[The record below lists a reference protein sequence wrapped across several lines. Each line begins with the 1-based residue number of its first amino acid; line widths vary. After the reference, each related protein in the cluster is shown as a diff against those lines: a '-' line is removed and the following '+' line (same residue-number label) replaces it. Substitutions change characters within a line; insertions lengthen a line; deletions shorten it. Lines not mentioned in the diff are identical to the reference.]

1 MCSGM
6 NATTCGNRVRAVILD
21 MDNTLFDLVGA
32 KYAACMAITR
42 EAGCGKAEDLFSY
55 FLRSVRGFEDPLNIR
70 DFLEDHGMTDPDL
83 VSRCTRIYHEVKLAR
98 IDPYP
103 GVQNTLSALREQGYP
118 LALVTDAHTPQAVSR
133 LEKTD
138 LIGMFDHIVTHEAT
152 WQKKP
157 SPVPFQYALK
167 LLGVPPCEVIAV
179 GDSPRRDI
187 APCRQMGMI
196 TVYARYGDRFSRR
209 NDSGGAHF
217 AIDSLGEVLS
227 IIDDIRI
234 QEMEQGYS
242 CAADSRLP

>member
-1 MCSGM
+1 MSTM
-6 NATTCGNRVRAVILD
+6 TCGNRVRAIILD

-42 EAGCGKAEDLFSY
+42 EAGCGRAEDLFSY
-55 FLRSVRGFEDPLNIR
+55 FLRNVRGFEDPLNIL
-70 DFLEDHGMTDPDL
+70 DFLENHGMTDPDL
-83 VSRCTRIYHEVKLAR
+83 ISRCIRIYDEVKLAR
-98 IDPYP
+98 IHPYP

-118 LALVTDAHTPQAVSR
+118 LALVTDAHRSQAVLR

-138 LIGMFDHIVTHEAT
+138 LIGLFDHIVTHEAT

-157 SPVPFQYALK
+157 SPLPFQYALK
-167 LLGVPPCEVIAV
+167 LLGVPPSEVIAV

-209 NDSGGAHF
+209 DDSGGAHF
-217 AIDSLGEVLS
+217 AIDSLGQVLS
-227 IIDDIRI
+227 IIDSIRI
-234 QEMEQGYS
+234 QETEQGYP

>member
-1 MCSGM
+1 MS
-6 NATTCGNRVRAVILD
+6 AKTSGNRVRAVIFD

-55 FLRSVRGFEDPLNIR
+55 FLRNDRGFEDPLNIR
-70 DFLEDHGMTDPDL
+70 DFLEDHGMPDPDL
-83 VSRCTRIYHEVKLAR
+83 ISRCTRIYHEVKLAA
-98 IDPYP
+98 IQPYP
-103 GVQNTLSALREQGYP
+103 KVQKTLLALRDRGYP
-118 LALVTDAHTPQAVSR
+118 LALVTDAHRPDAVSR

-138 LIGMFDHIVTHEAT
+138 LIGLFDHIVTHEAT

-167 LLGVPPCEVIAV
+167 LLGVLPGEVIAV

-196 TVYARYGDRFSRR
+196 TVYARYGDRFSPRD
-209 NDSGGAHF
+209 NNGGADF
-217 AIDSLGEVLS
+217 VIDSPGEVLS
-227 IIDDIRI
+227 IIDSIRI
-234 QEMEQGYS
+234 QEMETGYP
-242 CAADSRLP
+242 CAADSHSP